1 MPNVITEA
9 SIVTCIHQA
18 PVQLK
23 ASQHKLTVDG
33 HAVILQRDLVGALVD
48 KCPNTGGALIPCTRI
63 TSIGSGISID
73 LVVDGEP
80 VMLETARGL
89 TNGSPVAPIMWQ
101 VLSAEQ
107 GKLAAR

>member
-18 PVQLK
+18 PIQLR

-33 HAVILQRDLVGALVD
+33 HAVILQRDLLGAVVD
-48 KCPNTGGALIPCTRI
+48 QCPNTAGAPCTKI
-63 TSIGSGISID
+63 ISIGSGISTD

-80 VMLETARGL
+80 AMLETAIGL
-89 TNGSPVAPIMWQ
+89 TDGSPPAPIMWQ
-101 VLSAEQ
+101 VLSAEHA
-107 GKLAAR
+107 KLAAR